1 MDDRLLRELQK
12 SNPWWYDKKEPLPAY
27 KRKIFPHLL
36 KYLETKQILAIIGLR
51 RVGKTI
57 LMKQLIEHK
66 RSSITPSNI
75 LFFTFEEKWGTPETL
90 EDILY
95 YFLETIATP
104 QRKLVFLDEIQKVH
118 GWEETIKRF
127 YDRYPDIKFVV
138 SGSASLKIT
147 KSVESLAGRIFD
159 AYLAPLS
166 FREFLELNN
175 VVMKKDDTNIEYLQY
190 QTLYQNNLHQK
201 EKLTTLFSEYLF
213 KGGFPEIVKET
224 DDAII
229 QKYIGNSVIDRILMR
244 DIPEEFTV
252 KNTLALRGIVEY
264 ASRETAG
271 ILVLD
276 NLASI
281 LGINKETVSNYVE
294 YLKQAF
300 IIHTIYNYTPS
311 IGKQLRTSKKIHLA
325 LPSIAFA
332 LESYN
337 RDVLLHPEI
346 LGKYVESLVAVFL
359 LYKYEKIFFWR
370 TPQKDEVDIVIKE
383 KQLTPIE
390 VKYQNQITDTDC
402 KTLVKFCK
410 KYNVKKGFVVT
421 KETFE
426 TRKFGDII
434 VELIPAWV
442 FLLSG

>member
-12 SNPWWYDKKEPLPAY
+12 SNPWWYDKKEPLPPY

-95 YFLETIATP
+95 YFLENIATP

-159 AYLAPLS
+159 VYLAPLS
-166 FREFLELNN
+166 FREFLGLNN
-175 VVMKKDDTNIEYLQY
+175 VVMKKDDTNMEYPRY
-190 QTLYQNNLHQK
+190 QTMYQNNLHQK
-201 EKLTTLFSEYLF
+201 EKLIKLFSEYLF
-213 KGGFPEIVKET
+213 KGGFPEIAKET
-224 DDAII
+224 DDTLI
-229 QKYIGNSVIDRILMR
+229 QKYIGNSVIDRILIK

-300 IIHTIYNYTPS
+300 IIYTIYNYTPS